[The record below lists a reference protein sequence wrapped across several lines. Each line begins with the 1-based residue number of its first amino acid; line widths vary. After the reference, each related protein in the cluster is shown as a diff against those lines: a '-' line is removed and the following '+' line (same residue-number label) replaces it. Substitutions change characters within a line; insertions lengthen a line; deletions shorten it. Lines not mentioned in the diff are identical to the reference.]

1 MDSLPAGA
9 YILNDCLFTSK
20 TEQKEKTHAKYLRN
34 YLINFQYIFCK
45 KSESEQKEIFL
56 MTFCSKK
63 MYIKTITFPC
73 SDWGINFV
81 VIKDFP
87 FFLYTKSSFNC
98 LEENFKI
105 HASRLFLVKRKNQKH
120 PLHNI

>member
-1 MDSLPAGA
+1 
-9 YILNDCLFTSK
+9 
-20 TEQKEKTHAKYLRN
+20 
-34 YLINFQYIFCK
+34 
-45 KSESEQKEIFL
+45 

-87 FFLYTKSSFNC
+87 FFYILNPRS
-98 LEENFKI
+98 I
-105 HASRLFLVKRKNQKH
+105 A
-120 PLHNI
+120 